1 MNRNIMIRKDKVM
14 ISGFFDLK
22 SLPAYS
28 SPLNAQGRNVDESGE
43 NDFRTIAPAD
53 IPLPVPENRRPIQ
66 RESSHT
72 IFLLLGSIHRHG
84 VRPAHWTGQSAGHRI
99 LPLLPSREVVP
110 HGTSK
115 PHLPV
120 PPGRRQRTPRFSDL
134 QGLRALAHQDGPRT
148 PSSREPP
155 PRTGQIPQCP

>member
-28 SPLNAQGRNVDESGE
+28 SPLNAQRRNVDESGE
-43 NDFRTIAPAD
+43 NDIRTITPAD

-66 RESSHT
+66 GEASHT

-84 VRPAHWTGQSAGHRI
+84 VRTAH
-99 LPLLPSREVVP
+99 
-110 HGTSK
+110 
-115 PHLPV
+115 
-120 PPGRRQRTPRFSDL
+120 
-134 QGLRALAHQDGPRT
+134 
-148 PSSREPP
+148 
-155 PRTGQIPQCP
+155 